1 MTMPSLQS
9 AAPLEPPQRGFPL
22 SRFATPADD
31 EFVEKL
37 QALAFGPGRF
47 ARTAFR
53 VRERFP
59 IDKSLS
65 LIGEIGGVAV
75 SSVWMTPI
83 SVGGING
90 YLLGP
95 LATDPAYRGQG
106 AGKLL
111 VHEACRLALARGEGR
126 FVLLVG
132 DEPYYGPLGFA
143 RTTHGAIQFPGPV
156 DPARVLLHAPIR
168 RSPCRSP
175 ARSRR
180 FGAPWPAD
188 RQGLTRRSAMPGGTP
203 AGRAFLRRLWYPI
216 VSQMPLGTHAGRQ

>member
-1 MTMPSLQS
+1 MIAPSLHPAQQAVPS
-9 AAPLEPPQRGFPL
+9 QL
-22 SRFATPADD
+22 SLPTVRFATPADD
-31 EFVEKL
+31 HFVEEL

-65 LIGEIGGVAV
+65 LIAEIDGRPVA
-75 SSVWMTPI
+75 SVWMTPI
-83 SVGGING
+83 SVGGIDG

-95 LATDPAYRGQG
+95 LATDPAYRGRG

-111 VHEACRLALARGEGR
+111 VREASALALARAEGS

-143 RTTHGAIQFPGPV
+143 PTTPGAIQFPGPV
-156 DPARVLLHAPIR
+156 DPKRVLLHSADTTLALRLKGPI
-168 RSPCRSP
+168 
-175 ARSRR
+175 AA
-180 FGAPWPAD
+180 FGA
-188 RQGLTRRSAMPGGTP
+188 RKR
-203 AGRAFLRRLWYPI
+203 
-216 VSQMPLGTHAGRQ
+216 V

>member
-1 MTMPSLQS
+1 MIAPFRSPATS
-9 AAPLEPPQRGFPL
+9 AAPPQLGLPVARH
-22 SRFATPADD
+22 ATAEDD
-31 EFVEKL
+31 PFVEAL
-37 QALAFGPGRF
+37 QAIAFGPGRF

-65 LIGEIGGVAV
+65 LISEIDGKPVA
-75 SSVWMTPI
+75 SVCMTPI

-95 LATDPAYRGQG
+95 LATDPAYRGRG

-111 VHEACRLALARGEGR
+111 VREACARALARGQGS

-143 RTTHGAIQFPGPV
+143 RTTPGAVQFPGPV
-156 DPARVLLHAPIR
+156 DPARVLLHSPDPALALRLKGPIAAYG
-168 RSPCRSP
+168 
-175 ARSRR
+175 ARKK
-180 FGAPWPAD
+180 G
-188 RQGLTRRSAMPGGTP
+188 
-203 AGRAFLRRLWYPI
+203 
-216 VSQMPLGTHAGRQ
+216 